1 MSVEAAVRATGVS
14 KHYGATEALRDLNL
28 EVPAGAFFGLLGPN
42 GSGKS
47 TAIHLLTTLIAPTS
61 GSARVAGHD
70 VVRDGLAVRRE
81 IGLVFQEPALD
92 AALTVQETLEFAGR
106 LRSLSRATIA
116 QRSEELL
123 ALFQMQ
129 DKRGQR
135 VGTLSGGT
143 RRALDICRSLLHRPR
158 ILFLDEPTIG
168 LDVPNRRRIWTH
180 IHKLRRDEG
189 TTVFLTTHYL
199 EEAEDCDD
207 VAFLANGRLIG
218 GGRPSELIER
228 LGRRML
234 EIEGENLG
242 SVVSMLEP
250 KLGPCLREEGRVL
263 FRIQGNHFD
272 LKNALGASVETLQSV
287 RQRRP
292 NLNDVFLWV
301 NHPELAEAVAA

>member
-1 MSVEAAVRATGVS
+1 MSVPAAVRARGLS
-14 KHYGATEALRDLNL
+14 KRYGTTEALRELDL
-28 EVPAGAFFGLLGPN
+28 EVPEGAFFGLLGPN

-61 GSARVAGHD
+61 GSAEVAGQD
-70 VVRDGLAVRRE
+70 VVRNGLAVRRK

-92 AALTVQETLEFAGR
+92 ATLSVQETLAFAGR
-106 LRSLSRATIA
+106 LRSLSRTTIA
-116 QRSEELL
+116 ERSEELL
-123 ALFQMQ
+123 TLFQMEE
-129 DKRGQR
+129 KRGQR
-135 VGTLSGGT
+135 VGTLSGGS

-168 LDVPNRRRIWTH
+168 LDVPNRRKIWNH
-180 IHKLRRDEG
+180 IHKLRRDER

-207 VAFLANGRLIG
+207 VAFLANGLLIG
-218 GGRPSELIER
+218 GGRPRDLIER
-228 LGRRML
+228 LGRHIL
-234 EIEGENLG
+234 EIEDENLD

-250 KLGPCLREEGRVL
+250 KLGPCLREEGRAL
-263 FRIQGNHFD
+263 FRIQDSHFE
-272 LKNALGASVETLQSV
+272 LQSALGPSVERLQSV

-301 NHPELAEAVAA
+301 NHPDLAAVIAA

>member
-1 MSVEAAVRATGVS
+1 MSVQAAIRATELC
-14 KHYGATEALRDLNL
+14 KRYGTTEALRELNL
-28 EVPAGAFFGLLGPN
+28 EVPTGAFFGLLGPN

-47 TAIHLLTTLIAPTS
+47 TAIHLLTTLVAPTS
-61 GSARVAGHD
+61 GSATVAGED
-70 VVRDGLAVRRE
+70 VARNGVAVRRE

-92 AALTVQETLEFAGR
+92 ATLSVQETVEFAGR

-123 ALFQMQ
+123 ALFQME

-168 LDVPNRRRIWTH
+168 LDVPNRRKIWSH

-199 EEAEDCDD
+199 EEAEDCDE
-207 VAFLANGRLIG
+207 VAFLANGLLIG
-218 GGRPSELIER
+218 GGRPRELNER
-228 LGRRML
+228 LGSYML
-234 EIEGENLG
+234 EIEDENLDR
-242 SVVSMLEP
+242 VVSVLEP
-250 KLGPCLREEGRVL
+250 RLGPCLREEGRVL
-263 FRIQGNHFD
+263 FRIQDSDFD
-272 LKNALGASVETLQSV
+272 LKSALGASVEGLQSV

-301 NHPELAEAVAA
+301 NHPGLAEAVAA

>member
-1 MSVEAAVRATGVS
+1 MSAEAAVRATGLC
-14 KHYGATEALRDLNL
+14 KYYGATEALRGLSL
-28 EVPAGAFFGLLGPN
+28 QVPAGAFFGLLGPN

-47 TAIHLLTTLIAPTS
+47 TAIHLLTTLVAPTS
-61 GSARVAGHD
+61 GDAEVAGHD
-70 VVRDGLAVRRE
+70 VVRNGLAVRRE

-92 AALTVQETLEFAGR
+92 ATLTVHETLEFAGR

-116 QRSEELL
+116 ERSEELL
-123 ALFQMQ
+123 TLFQMQ

-168 LDVPNRRRIWTH
+168 LDVPSRRKIWSH

-207 VAFLANGRLIG
+207 VAFLANGLLIG
-218 GGRPSELIER
+218 GGRPRDLIER
-228 LGRRML
+228 LGHYML
-234 EIEGENLG
+234 EIEGEALDPIV
-242 SVVSMLEP
+242 SVLEP
-250 KLGPCLREEGRVL
+250 RLGLCLREEGRAL
-263 FRIQGNHFD
+263 FRVQDDQFD
-272 LKNALGASVETLQSV
+272 LKSTLGASFGALQSV